1 MTFFTDFQTR
11 QDLNLLDRYS
21 NKSVYAV
28 FNNVK
33 TAGASRLLEKM
44 FNNPL
49 TDHEVINLRSSI
61 FRYFQEI
68 NIQFPIEV
76 EAFSVMEAYLQGGGV
91 GILSSLVSTARIAS
105 LKMVGVSEEYN
116 LRVKQI
122 QSTLKFCFQL
132 NKFVSH
138 VIACEGKNP
147 LSKELL
153 NARDVLENKME
164 AIEFESEKMPFSKIL
179 FYDRKFRVEMNQHL
193 LDLVEL
199 THHLD
204 LYIAVA
210 TVSRTKGFSYAL
222 AQPAD
227 NNNLSIINCKNPL
240 VKFAKG
246 NNLEINRD
254 KNVFFLTG
262 ANMAGKSTLMKS
274 VGIAV
279 YLAHMGFPV
288 AADEMIFS
296 VKDGLYTSIN
306 VSDNLAQGYS
316 HYYAEVR
323 RVKEVAEAVSASKKL
338 FVIFDELFKGTNVK
352 DAYDATLAVTE
363 AFSKYKKCGFII
375 STHIIEVAEEFN
387 NEGEYIQF
395 FYLPTVMNGK
405 IPTYTYNLTQGV
417 SDDRHGMILI
427 ENEGILELLK

>member
-21 NKSVYAV
+21 NKSVFAV

-49 TDHEVINLRSSI
+49 TDHEAINFRSSI
-61 FRYFQEI
+61 FKYFQEI
-68 NIQFPIEV
+68 NIQFPIDA
-76 EAFSVMEAYLQGGGV
+76 EAFSVTEVYLQGGGI

-116 LRVKQI
+116 LRVRQI
-122 QSTLKFCFQL
+122 QSTLKFCRQL
-132 NKFVSH
+132 KEFVSRI
-138 VIACEGKNP
+138 IACGAGNP

-153 NARDVLENKME
+153 KARDFLGNQTE
-164 AIEFESEKMPFSKIL
+164 AIELVSEKMPFPKIL
-179 FYDRKFRVEMNQHL
+179 GYDRKFRVEINRHL
-193 LDLVEL
+193 RDLVEL
-199 THHLD
+199 VHHLD

-210 TVSRTKGFSYAL
+210 AVSRTNGFSYAL
-222 AQPAD
+222 AQAAD
-227 NNNLSIINCKNPL
+227 NNNLSVTNCRNPL
-240 VKFAKG
+240 IKFAKG
-246 NNLEINRD
+246 NNLEINRN
-254 KNVFFLTG
+254 KNVLFLTG

-274 VGIAV
+274 VGIV
-279 YLAHMGFPV
+279 LYLAHMGFPV
-288 AADEMIFS
+288 SADEMVFS

-306 VSDNLAQGYS
+306 ISDNLAQGYS

-323 RVKEVAEAVSASKKL
+323 RVKEVAEAVSSSKKL

-352 DAYDATLAVTE
+352 DAYDATLAVTQ
-363 AFSKYKKCGFII
+363 AFSKYKACGFII
-375 STHIIEVAEEFN
+375 STHIIEVADNLKDAEE
-387 NEGEYIQF
+387 GIQF
-395 FYLPTVMNGK
+395 FYLPTAMNGK

>member
-28 FNNVK
+28 FNSAK

-49 TDHEVINLRSSI
+49 TDYEAINLRSSI
-61 FRYFQEI
+61 FKHFQEI
-68 NIQFPIEV
+68 NIPFTIDAQ
-76 EAFSVMEAYLQGGGV
+76 AFSIAETYLEGGGV
-91 GILSSLVSTARIAS
+91 GILSSLVSTVRIATM
-105 LKMVGVSEEYN
+105 KMVGVSEEYN
-116 LRVKQI
+116 LRVRQI
-122 QSTLKFCFQL
+122 QSTLKFCRQL
-132 NKFVSH
+132 NELVFHIISFMGENPVS
-138 VIACEGKNP
+138 KD
-147 LSKELL
+147 LQ
-153 NARDVLENKME
+153 NARDLLENHLKV
-164 AIEFESEKMPFSKIL
+164 IGFKSEKISFSKMVG
-179 FYDRKFRVEMNQHL
+179 YDRKFRVRMNQYL
-193 LDLVEL
+193 LDLVDL

-210 TVSRTKGFSYAL
+210 GVSRTKGFSYAL
-222 AQPAD
+222 AQSAD

-274 VGIAV
+274 VGIAM

-288 AADEMIFS
+288 SADEMIFS

-375 STHIIEVAEEFN
+375 STHIIEVVEEFDN
-387 NEGEYIQF
+387 VGEHIQF

>member
-28 FNNVK
+28 FNSAK

-49 TDHEVINLRSSI
+49 TDYEAINLRSSI
-61 FRYFQEI
+61 FKYFQEI
-68 NIQFPIEV
+68 NIQFPV
-76 EAFSVMEAYLQGGGV
+76 DSQAFSIAETYLQGGGV
-91 GILSSLVSTARIAS
+91 GILSSLVSIVRIATM
-105 LKMVGVSEEYN
+105 KMVGVSEEYN
-116 LRVKQI
+116 LRVGQI
-122 QSTLKFCFQL
+122 QSTLKFCIQL
-132 NKFVSH
+132 NELVSH
-138 VIACEGKNP
+138 IISLKGENP
-147 LSKELL
+147 VSKELQ
-153 NARDVLENKME
+153 NAREVLGNQIE
-164 AIEFESEKMPFSKIL
+164 AMAFESEKISFSKMVS
-179 FYDRKFRVEMNQHL
+179 YDRKFRVRLNQHL
-193 LDLVEL
+193 LDLVDL

-210 TVSRTKGFSYAL
+210 GVSRTKGFSYAL
-222 AQPAD
+222 AQSAD

-274 VGIAV
+274 VGIAL

-375 STHIIEVAEEFN
+375 STHIIEVVEEFD
-387 NEGEYIQF
+387 NEGEHIQF

-405 IPTYTYNLTQGV
+405 IPTYTYNLTKGV

>member
-28 FNNVK
+28 FNSAK

-49 TDHEVINLRSSI
+49 TDYEAINLRSSI
-61 FRYFQEI
+61 FKYFQEI
-68 NIQFPIEV
+68 NIQFPV
-76 EAFSVMEAYLQGGGV
+76 DSQAFSIAETYLQGGGV
-91 GILSSLVSTARIAS
+91 GILSSLVSIVRIATM
-105 LKMVGVSEEYN
+105 KMVGVSEEYN
-116 LRVKQI
+116 LRVGQI
-122 QSTLKFCFQL
+122 QSTLKFCIQL
-132 NKFVSH
+132 NELVSH
-138 VIACEGKNP
+138 IISLKGENP
-147 LSKELL
+147 VSKELQ
-153 NARDVLENKME
+153 NAREVLGNQIE
-164 AIEFESEKMPFSKIL
+164 AMAFESEKISFSKMVS
-179 FYDRKFRVEMNQHL
+179 YDRKFRVRLNQHL
-193 LDLVEL
+193 LDLVDL

-210 TVSRTKGFSYAL
+210 GVSRTKGFSYAL
-222 AQPAD
+222 AQSAD

-274 VGIAV
+274 VGIAL

-323 RVKEVAEAVSASKKL
+323 RVK
-338 FVIFDELFKGTNVK
+338 
-352 DAYDATLAVTE
+352 
-363 AFSKYKKCGFII
+363 
-375 STHIIEVAEEFN
+375 
-387 NEGEYIQF
+387 
-395 FYLPTVMNGK
+395 
-405 IPTYTYNLTQGV
+405 
-417 SDDRHGMILI
+417 
-427 ENEGILELLK
+427 